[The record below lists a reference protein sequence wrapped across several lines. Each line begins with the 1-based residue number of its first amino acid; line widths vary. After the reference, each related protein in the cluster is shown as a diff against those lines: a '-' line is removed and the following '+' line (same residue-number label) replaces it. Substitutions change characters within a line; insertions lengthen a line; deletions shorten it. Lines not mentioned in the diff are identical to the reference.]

1 MHSVAPTK
9 EQTAAATEKR
19 VNTIETFK
27 ARAVALLAEAA
38 ELGLE
43 RTIAGVEDEKDL
55 SKDHWGMDAGDHDGG
70 LADPPMCRSPPL
82 MRRSRAGT
90 TTSSLASC

>member
-1 MHSVAPTK
+1 MHSIAPTK

-38 ELGLE
+38 ELGLK

-55 SKDHWGMDAGDHDGG
+55 SKIIGVWTRAIMMVGSPIPRCADH
-70 LADPPMCRSPPL
+70 
-82 MRRSRAGT
+82 RR
-90 TTSSLASC
+90 